1 MYNRNLIVP
10 WIMGRNR
17 WVMHLLFWLG
27 WAAVLAVFFFHVVQG
42 QVQDRT
48 EFAIYLALHVG
59 TFYLT
64 CYLMAPAV
72 FRARRHVWW
81 RLPLYPAGMLLGLT
95 LLLIAISIGLGG
107 LTLKLPL
114 TDVRHLVIV
123 NFWPVV
129 LPFVPGVVLGFAFYG
144 LRWGVLQCIA
154 LHEVRE
160 FSYGLSQS
168 LVEPRQSDLFKTMLP
183 HLLLNLMPTL
193 HHIVR
198 VNYSRVEEAFDSA
211 TELLK
216 FFARLPSGRC
226 IPAADELRQVREL
239 ISLKEIALKQD
250 IHIRWEL
257 DERLHELYIL
267 PMTILIPIENVL
279 KYAVIT
285 QRDNPVMVRI
295 KRDDDGM
302 VELAVVNSV
311 DSASRSRQGGLGM
324 GLSSLRERLEL
335 LTEGE
340 FTLQTEAND
349 GRFSLV
355 IRFRDVNCVGSRL

>member
-1 MYNRNLIVP
+1 MYNGNLVVP

-48 EFAIYLALHVG
+48 EFAIYLALHV
-59 TFYLT
+59 
-64 CYLMAPAV
+64 
-72 FRARRHVWW
+72 
-81 RLPLYPAGMLLGLT
+81 
-95 LLLIAISIGLGG
+95 
-107 LTLKLPL
+107 
-114 TDVRHLVIV
+114 
-123 NFWPVV
+123 
-129 LPFVPGVVLGFAFYG
+129 
-144 LRWGVLQCIA
+144 RWGVLQYIA

-168 LVEPRQSDLFKTMLP
+168 LVESRQSDLFKRMLP

-257 DERLHELYIL
+257 D
-267 PMTILIPIENVL
+267 
-279 KYAVIT
+279 
-285 QRDNPVMVRI
+285 
-295 KRDDDGM
+295 
-302 VELAVVNSV
+302 
-311 DSASRSRQGGLGM
+311 
-324 GLSSLRERLEL
+324 
-335 LTEGE
+335 
-340 FTLQTEAND
+340 
-349 GRFSLV
+349 
-355 IRFRDVNCVGSRL
+355 